1 MVGADHGDTW
11 LRSKDGRTL
20 LVAVRLKGTDKERKQ
35 AAPGVVAAR
44 SAAPGLRLEPSGEVW
59 ANREIDET
67 IERDLSRA
75 EPLTAPV
82 LFLARSGILSPEI
95 YYKDIALP
103 FVRMLGA
110 LDITEVTP
118 AGQHAQE
125 KIAAHMEE
133 AAERAGRYRALGE
146 RLKRLAT
153 A

>member
-1 MVGADHGDTW
+1 M
-11 LRSKDGRTL
+11 
-20 LVAVRLKGTDKERKQ
+20 
-35 AAPGVVAAR
+35 AAAAR
-44 SAAPGLRLEPSGEVW
+44 SAAPELRLEPSGEVW

-67 IERDLSRA
+67 IERDLSQA
-75 EPLTAPV
+75 ELLAAPV
-82 LFLARSGILSPEI
+82 LSLARSGIFSPEI

-110 LDITEVTP
+110 LDITGVTS

-133 AAERAGRYRALGE
+133 AAERAGRYRALAE
-146 RLKRLAT
+146 RLERLAT